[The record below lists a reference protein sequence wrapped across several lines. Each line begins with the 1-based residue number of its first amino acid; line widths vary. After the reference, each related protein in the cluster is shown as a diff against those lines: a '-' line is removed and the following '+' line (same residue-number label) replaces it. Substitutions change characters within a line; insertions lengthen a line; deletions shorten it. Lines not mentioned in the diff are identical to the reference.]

1 VGKNSNLQYDDEG
14 VVPAAIRELITANN
28 PLLRRSVFFF
38 WLLSLAEIENWR
50 EQVCL
55 HNLTNSNQKVETP
68 MIQSLEL
75 VA

>member
-1 VGKNSNLQYDDEG
+1 
-14 VVPAAIRELITANN
+14 
-28 PLLRRSVFFF
+28 
-38 WLLSLAEIENWR
+38 LLSLAEIENWR